1 MSLEQTNVDLDSAK
15 VLATSL
21 QYTKKEIKKL
31 KEELEESL
39 TSTTEVI
46 GEQGPEGP
54 EGPQGLQGEQ
64 GLQGPQGPRGF
75 LGPEGPQGPQG
86 ESILLGEQG
95 PQGIR
100 GEKGDKGEQGIQ
112 GKPGLDGHDGID
124 GEQGAQ
130 GERGK
135 RGFKGEQGPQGEQGI
150 QGEKGDKG
158 DKGDQGLMGM
168 LGPLGPKGEQGVQ
181 GEVGPQGEQ
190 GEQGLQGERGERGNT
205 GPQGLQGEQGP
216 QGEQGVKGELGPE
229 GPQGPKGDDVN
240 VNKELD
246 NFDKRLTNFSGEI
259 ANIKMM
265 GNTGGGIDPN
275 KISAHLV
282 PTVST
287 TYDLG
292 SATRPWRDL
301 YLSEASLKLVAT
313 DGTQTSVS
321 ADEIKTL
328 DGLTATTAELNILD
342 LSIQSNI
349 GNKYLR
355 GDGTWQSIAA
365 ASGSRHTVQ
374 NAGSDL
380 SDRAKLNFDGTFL
393 VASDD
398 SGNDQTDVTLHQTLR
413 DYASSV
419 TATAAEVNRLDGI
432 GSAAVGT
439 SDSQT
444 LTNKTLTSPVINTG
458 VSGTAIVDEDNMAS
472 DSATKIPTQQSVKA
486 YVDSQGL
493 SLIDED
499 DMSTNSATRPPSQQS
514 VKAYVDGQSHL
525 SLIDEDNM
533 SSDSATRP
541 PSQQSVKAYVDNE
554 LNNTGLSDLSNVT
567 GTASADQHLIYSGTN
582 NRWEPTDYSGSGTA
596 SEIKNLLVTV
606 DGAGSGV
613 DADLLDGQQ
622 GSHYTTASNLTGAAS
637 GITSVTVN
645 SIMTVVST
653 TVTVATAGQTVVDQ
667 FATSTFRAAKYI
679 ISVSDADDTT
689 YATTEALVVHSG
701 TAASLTQFGDITV
714 GSGTAPDPALDADI
728 NSGNCRLLVTTYS
741 NQQTIKVTRLTTV
754 V

>member
-95 PQGIR
+95 PQGIQ
-100 GEKGDKGEQGIQ
+100 GERGDKGEQGIQ

-124 GEQGAQ
+124 GEQGPQ
-130 GERGK
+130 GEKGERGF
-135 RGFKGEQGPQGEQGI
+135 RGEQGSQGDQGI

-158 DKGDQGLMGM
+158 DKGDRGLMGM
-168 LGPLGPKGEQGVQ
+168 LGPLGPRGEQGVQ
-181 GEVGPQGEQ
+181 GEVGLQGEQ

-205 GPQGLQGEQGP
+205 GSQGLQGEQGP
-216 QGEQGVKGELGPE
+216 QGEQGVKGEVGPE

-458 VSGTAIVDEDNMAS
+458 VSGTAIVDEDDMSS
-472 DSATKIPTQQSVKA
+472 DSATKVPTQQSVKA
-486 YVDSQGL
+486 YVDSQG
-493 SLIDED
+493 
-499 DMSTNSATRPPSQQS
+499 
-514 VKAYVDGQSHL
+514 L

-596 SEIKNLLVTV
+596 TEIKNLLVTV

-667 FATSTFRAAKYI
+667 FSTSTFRAAKYI

-714 GSGTAPDPALDADI
+714 GSGTAPDPSLDADI
-728 NSGNCRLLVTTYS
+728 NSGNCRVLVTTNS

>member
-1 MSLEQTNVDLDSAK
+1 MSLEQTKDVDIDSAK

-31 KEELEESL
+31 KEELEESFVPIK
-39 TSTTEVI
+39 EVV
-46 GEQGPEGP
+46 GVEGQ
-54 EGPQGLQGEQ
+54 EGPQGPQ

-75 LGPEGPQGPQG
+75 LGPQGEEGPEGAQG
-86 ESILLGEQG
+86 EPGLLGEQG
-95 PQGIR
+95 PQGI
-100 GEKGDKGEQGIQ
+100 
-112 GKPGLDGHDGID
+112 
-124 GEQGAQ
+124 
-130 GERGK
+130 
-135 RGFKGEQGPQGEQGI
+135 QGI
-150 QGEKGDKG
+150 QGEKGDQGKPGIDGQDGINGEQGPQGERGQRGFRGEQGPQGDQGDQGIQGEKGDRG
-158 DKGDQGLMGM
+158 DKGDRGLMGM
-168 LGPLGPKGEQGVQ
+168 LGPLGPRGEQGVQ

-190 GEQGLQGERGERGNT
+190 GEQGLQGDRGERGNT
-205 GPQGLQGEQGP
+205 GPRGLQGEQGP
-216 QGEQGVKGELGPE
+216 QGEQGVKGEVGPQ

-246 NFDKRLTNFSGEI
+246 NFDKRLTNFGGEI

-458 VSGTAIVDEDNMAS
+458 VSGTAIVDEDDMSS
-472 DSATKIPTQQSVKA
+472 DSATKVPTQQSVKA
-486 YVDSQGL
+486 YVDSQG
-493 SLIDED
+493 
-499 DMSTNSATRPPSQQS
+499 
-514 VKAYVDGQSHL
+514 L

-653 TVTVATAGQTVVDQ
+653 TVTVATAGTTAVDE
-667 FATSTFRAAKYI
+667 FATSSFRAAKYI

-701 TAASLTQFGDITV
+701 TDASLTQFGDVTV
-714 GSGTAPDPALDADI
+714 GSGTAPDPVLDADI
-728 NSGNCRLLVTTYS
+728 SGGNCRLLVTTNS

>member
-1 MSLEQTNVDLDSAK
+1 MSLEQTKNVDLDSAK

-31 KEELEESL
+31 KEELEESFVPIK
-39 TSTTEVI
+39 EVV
-46 GEQGPEGP
+46 GVEGQ
-54 EGPQGLQGEQ
+54 EGPQGLQ

-75 LGPEGPQGPQG
+75 LGPQGEEGPEGAQG
-86 ESILLGEQG
+86 EPGLLGEQG
-95 PQGIR
+95 PQGI
-100 GEKGDKGEQGIQ
+100 QGIQ
-112 GKPGLDGHDGID
+112 GERGDQGKPGIDGHDGIN
-124 GEQGAQ
+124 GEQGPQ
-130 GERGK
+130 GERGE
-135 RGFKGEQGPQGEQGI
+135 RGFKGEQGLEGEQGI
-150 QGEKGDKG
+150 QGEKGEKGDKG
-158 DKGDQGLMGM
+158 DRGDQGLMGM
-168 LGPLGPKGEQGVQ
+168 LGPLGPRGEQGVRGEIGPQ
-181 GEVGPQGEQ
+181 GEQGEQGLQGEKGERGEVGPQGEQ
-190 GEQGLQGERGERGNT
+190 GEQGLQGE
-205 GPQGLQGEQGP
+205 QGIQGEI
-216 QGEQGVKGELGPE
+216 GPE

-240 VNKELD
+240 VTKELETI
-246 NFDKRLTNFSGEI
+246 DKRFNNLSAEI
-259 ANIKMM
+259 
-265 GNTGGGIDPN
+265 GNVKSSALNSGGGLDPN

-458 VSGTAIVDEDNMAS
+458 VSGTAIVDEDDMSS
-472 DSATKIPTQQSVKA
+472 DSATKVPTQQSVKA
-486 YVDSQGL
+486 YVDSQG
-493 SLIDED
+493 
-499 DMSTNSATRPPSQQS
+499 
-514 VKAYVDGQSHL
+514 L

-653 TVTVATAGQTVVDQ
+653 TVTVANAGTTAVDE
-667 FATSTFRAAKYI
+667 FAVGTFRAAKYI
-679 ISVSDADDTT
+679 IMVSDADDTT

-714 GSGTAPDPALDADI
+714 GSGTAPDPVLDADI
-728 NSGNCRLLVTTYS
+728 SGGNCRLLVTTNS

>member
-95 PQGIR
+95 PQGIQ
-100 GEKGDKGEQGIQ
+100 GERGDKGEQGIQ

-124 GEQGAQ
+124 GE
-130 GERGK
+130 R
-135 RGFKGEQGPQGEQGI
+135 GPQGEKGERGFRGEQGSQGDQGI

-158 DKGDQGLMGM
+158 DKGDRGLMGM
-168 LGPLGPKGEQGVQ
+168 LGPLGPRGEQGVQ
-181 GEVGPQGEQ
+181 GEVGLQGEQ

-205 GPQGLQGEQGP
+205 GSQGLQGEQGP
-216 QGEQGVKGELGPE
+216 QGEQGVKGEVGPE

-458 VSGTAIVDEDNMAS
+458 VSGTAIVDEDDMSS
-472 DSATKIPTQQSVKA
+472 DSATKVPTQQSVKA
-486 YVDSQGL
+486 YVDSQG
-493 SLIDED
+493 
-499 DMSTNSATRPPSQQS
+499 
-514 VKAYVDGQSHL
+514 L

-667 FATSTFRAAKYI
+667 FSTSTFRAAKYI

-714 GSGTAPDPALDADI
+714 GSGTAPDPSLDADI
-728 NSGNCRLLVTTYS
+728 NSGNCRLLVTTNS